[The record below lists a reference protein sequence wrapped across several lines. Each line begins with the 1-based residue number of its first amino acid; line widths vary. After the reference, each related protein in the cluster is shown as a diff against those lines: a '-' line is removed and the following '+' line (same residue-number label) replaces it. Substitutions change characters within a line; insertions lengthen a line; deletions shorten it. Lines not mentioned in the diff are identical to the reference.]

1 MKSYLSIVS
10 RYLSQHKKKTRLA
23 IISVTISVTLIT
35 GIFSML
41 DALMQFE
48 KLQVMHDYGNYHIA
62 VVNATSEERNVIAS
76 RIDVRN
82 SGRWKSMGKGVINGV
97 PCQFGAVDSN
107 FAKNMSIDVIE
118 GSYPEKINE
127 IMLEQW
133 AMERLSSDL
142 AIGSSVLIKISEDIE
157 REVVISGV
165 YNDFGNMKASGV
177 PGVLVAYDLALE
189 AEPHKNGEY
198 LVEFKGGVN
207 VLKAE
212 QEIKSTLGIEDER
225 VVHNEHLL
233 AVIGQSEHKAAVGI
247 YTIGVILFLIVL
259 VAGVVMIYNTFNISV
274 MERIRQFGLLRCV
287 GASRSQIE
295 KMVRRE
301 GLFITLVAI
310 PIGLTAGMLMTF
322 TCSAILKFF
331 NSSIFGIMPLFTF
344 SILGIGAGIA
354 TAFLTVFI
362 ASLLPAKKAGKVSP
376 LNAVTGSKSVRISK
390 DRKKGLLTKVLHVDI
405 AMGINSALVKKKT
418 LILMS
423 CSIAISIV
431 MFFGFQVLVDF
442 IHSSLKTTKP
452 YTPDVSLV
460 SEQGLD
466 SELYKKVSG
475 LEGVKKA
482 YGKMFGYANV
492 TFDETRLT
500 EEYKTAMGGIKVRD
514 DGMFDPPEQS
524 WIISYDKNQLNW
536 AKTDL
541 LYGKLDEDLMNEKNG
556 VIAVHTTLRKGVTSR
571 TAIFEFGDKVYA
583 DTPTGTKTL
592 TVVGILRSLP
602 FSDSKLNLTTF
613 IATEK
618 LFTELTGDEALK
630 VIDIQLKG
638 KNQEQTIREIKSIA
652 GDSATFLDSR
662 QKNDEMDKTFMT
674 MAVFIY
680 GFVIVIA
687 FISLLNIV
695 NTMNTSVAAKTRYY
709 GVMRAVGMT
718 GGQLDRMVLAEA
730 AAYSLIG
737 CFAGCVLG
745 ILLQRA
751 LINNFMTHFKMV
763 WKFPLAQVI
772 LIFVLSMLVTAISVI
787 SPLKRVKARGI
798 ADVVNSL

>member
-1 MKSYLSIVS
+1 
-10 RYLSQHKKKTRLA
+10 
-23 IISVTISVTLIT
+23 
-35 GIFSML
+35 
-41 DALMQFE
+41 
-48 KLQVMHDYGNYHIA
+48 
-62 VVNATSEERNVIAS
+62 
-76 RIDVRN
+76 
-82 SGRWKSMGKGVINGV
+82 
-97 PCQFGAVDSN
+97 
-107 FAKNMSIDVIE
+107 
-118 GSYPEKINE
+118 
-127 IMLEQW
+127 
-133 AMERLSSDL
+133 
-142 AIGSSVLIKISEDIE
+142 
-157 REVVISGV
+157 
-165 YNDFGNMKASGV
+165 
-177 PGVLVAYDLALE
+177 
-189 AEPHKNGEY
+189 
-198 LVEFKGGVN
+198 
-207 VLKAE
+207 
-212 QEIKSTLGIEDER
+212 
-225 VVHNEHLL
+225 
-233 AVIGQSEHKAAVGI
+233 
-247 YTIGVILFLIVL
+247 
-259 VAGVVMIYNTFNISV
+259 
-274 MERIRQFGLLRCV
+274 
-287 GASRSQIE
+287 
-295 KMVRRE
+295 
-301 GLFITLVAI
+301 
-310 PIGLTAGMLMTF
+310 
-322 TCSAILKFF
+322 
-331 NSSIFGIMPLFTF
+331 
-344 SILGIGAGIA
+344 
-354 TAFLTVFI
+354 
-362 ASLLPAKKAGKVSP
+362 
-376 LNAVTGSKSVRISK
+376 
-390 DRKKGLLTKVLHVDI
+390 
-405 AMGINSALVKKKT
+405 
-418 LILMS
+418 
-423 CSIAISIV
+423 
-431 MFFGFQVLVDF
+431 
-442 IHSSLKTTKP
+442 
-452 YTPDVSLV
+452 
-460 SEQGLD
+460 
-466 SELYKKVSG
+466 
-475 LEGVKKA
+475 
-482 YGKMFGYANV
+482 
-492 TFDETRLT
+492 
-500 EEYKTAMGGIKVRD
+500 
-514 DGMFDPPEQS
+514 
-524 WIISYDKNQLNW
+524 ISYDKNQLNW